1 MTDDKFEK
9 IEMAIAH
16 QDRQIQ
22 DLSEMINAQWQQI
35 EFLKR
40 KLELTQS
47 KLSALEGASA
57 DAEQESNLSVS
68 EIAARDKPPH
78 Y

>member
-1 MTDDKFEK
+1 MTDKKFEK
-9 IEMAIAH
+9 IEMVLAH

-22 DLSEMINAQWQQI
+22 DMSEMINVQWKQI
-35 EFLKR
+35 EMLKR
-40 KLELTQS
+40 RLDMAQS
-47 KLSALEGASA
+47 KLSALESSA
-57 DAEQESNLSVS
+57 GDSARDAELSVA

>member
-1 MTDDKFEK
+1 MTDQKFED
-9 IEMAIAH
+9 IETALAH
-16 QDRQIQ
+16 HDQQIQ

-35 EFLKR
+35 EMLKR
-40 KLELTQS
+40 QLDMTQS
-47 KLSALEGASA
+47 KLSAMEATAGESS
-57 DAEQESNLSVS
+57 QEAGMSVT

>member
-1 MTDDKFEK
+1 MTDEK
-9 IEMAIAH
+9 LEQIEITLAH

-22 DLSEMINAQWQQI
+22 DMSDMIIAQGKEI
-35 EFLKR
+35 DRLKQHIVKTEA
-40 KLELTQS
+40 KLQDYIDSANEDSGLTPT
-47 KLSALEGASA
+47 
-57 DAEQESNLSVS
+57 

>member
-1 MTDDKFEK
+1 MTDQKFED
-9 IEMAIAH
+9 IETALAH
-16 QDRQIQ
+16 HDQQIQ

-35 EFLKR
+35 ETLKR
-40 KLELTQS
+40 LLDMTQS
-47 KLSALEGASA
+47 KLSALESTT
-57 DAEQESNLSVS
+57 AEAAGESNLSVS